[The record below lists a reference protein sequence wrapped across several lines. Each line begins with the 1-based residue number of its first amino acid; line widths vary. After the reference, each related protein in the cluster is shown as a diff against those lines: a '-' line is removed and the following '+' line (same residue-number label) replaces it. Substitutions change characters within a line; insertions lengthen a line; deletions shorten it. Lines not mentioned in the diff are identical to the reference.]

1 VIAPPSAELKLAL
14 LELYEDY
21 AAALDDDLE
30 RWPEFFT
37 ETALYRIVAR
47 ENYERNLLWPTM
59 SCEGRGMMLDRIMAI
74 RETSFFAPRQMRHFI
89 SGVRVL
95 GQTPDG
101 YRTQANFLV
110 GESQAEAE
118 SRVFAIGR
126 YVDTVV
132 RDANGAL
139 RFADKVCV
147 YDGNVI
153 LSSLIYPL

>member
-1 VIAPPSAELKLAL
+1 MIAPPSAELKLAL

-21 AAALDDDLE
+21 AAALDEDLE

-37 ETALYRIVAR
+37 ETALYRIVSR

-95 GQTPDG
+95 GETPGG

-132 RDANGAL
+132 RDVNGAL